1 MVALTNAVELNLI
14 GKFIY
19 NVLYNWV
26 SSWDVAFTVIGA
38 FGVTVILFTVI
49 LKLIVS
55 PLDLWQKHLTRK
67 NAKIMKR
74 MKPEMEKLEKMYAGN
89 KEQLML
95 KQRELNKKYKYS
107 PMKAC
112 LPSIITL
119 VIFFVVFSGFRSA
132 VSYHN
137 FVVYENVATAYQAA
151 EAEVK
156 EAGGTVAEMKAAG
169 EAAAIEAYKPEQF
182 LLTKNIFM
190 PDTWEDP
197 VPSAGSFMGTGWGKL
212 GISGIDA
219 TDYEKYMGAV
229 IEKYNGSGDWN
240 GYLMLPIIALLLNI
254 GATLLM
260 KPADQPQVAGQTE
273 QDKKSQQASMKMMQF
288 VMPVMMLVFALFYS
302 AAFTLYMV
310 VNSFI
315 TLMFNLTYNLI
326 TKRIDKKEEEDYL
339 NTTLK

>member
-1 MVALTNAVELNLI
+1 MVDLTAAVELNLI

-19 NVLYNWV
+19 NVLFNWV
-26 SSWDVAFTVIGA
+26 SSWNASFTVIGA
-38 FGVTVILFTVI
+38 FGVTVILFTLI
-49 LKLIVS
+49 LKVIVS

-74 MKPEMEKLEKMYAGN
+74 MKPELDKLEKIYAGN

-107 PMKAC
+107 PLKAC

-119 VIFFVVFSGFRSA
+119 AIFFVVFSGFRSA

-137 FVVYENVATAYQAA
+137 YTVYETVAEAYQTA

-156 EAGGTVAEMKAAG
+156 AAGGTVEEMKAAG
-169 EAAAIEAYKPEQF
+169 DAAAVAAYKPEQF

-197 VPSAGSFMGTGWGKL
+197 VPSAGTFAGSGWGKL

-219 TDYEKYMGAV
+219 TDYNKYMGAV

-240 GYLMLPIIALLLNI
+240 GYLMLPILALLLNI
-254 GATLLM
+254 GSTLLM
-260 KPADQPQVAGQTE
+260 KPADQPQVAGQSE
-273 QDKKSQQASMKMMQF
+273 ESKKSQQMNMKFMQF
-288 VMPVMMLVFALFYS
+288 LMPVMMLVFALFYS

-315 TLMFNLTYNLI
+315 TLVFNLTYNII
-326 TKRIDKKEEEDYL
+326 TKKIDKREEEEYL
-339 NTTLK
+339 NKTLK

>member
-1 MVALTNAVELNLI
+1 MVALTNAAELNLI

-19 NVLYNWV
+19 DVLYNWV
-26 SSWDVAFTVIGA
+26 SSWNTPFTVIGA
-38 FGVTVILFTVI
+38 FGVTVILFTLI

-74 MKPEMEKLEKMYAGN
+74 MKPEMEKLEKTYAGN

-95 KQRELNKKYKYS
+95 KQRELNKKNKYS

-112 LPSIITL
+112 LPSIFTL

-137 FVVYENVATAYQAA
+137 FVVYETVATAYQAA

-169 EAAAIEAYKPEQF
+169 EAAAIEAYRPEQF

-197 VPSAGSFMGTGWGKL
+197 VPSAGSFISSGWGKL
-212 GISGIDA
+212 GISGVDA

-240 GYLMLPIIALLLNI
+240 GYLMLPIFALLLNI

-260 KPADQPQVAGQTE
+260 KPAEQPQVAGQTE

-288 VMPVMMLVFALFYS
+288 LMPVMMFGFALFYS

-326 TKRIDKKEEEDYL
+326 TKRIDKKEEEEYL